1 VRKFV
6 INQVLGIAAFN
17 RKYSQSKGVDSRR
30 NQSIQMQW
38 RSYPLDLVDKSRGG
52 TLLEGGKM

>member
-1 VRKFV
+1 MPPTKAEGHANPEYLFRYT
-6 INQVLGIAAFN
+6 AE
-17 RKYSQSKGVDSRR
+17 YH
-30 NQSIQMQW
+30 W

>member
-1 VRKFV
+1 MKLFQLPK
-6 INQVLGIAAFN
+6 NYQDCWN
-17 RKYSQSKGVDSRR
+17 
-30 NQSIQMQW
+30 QW